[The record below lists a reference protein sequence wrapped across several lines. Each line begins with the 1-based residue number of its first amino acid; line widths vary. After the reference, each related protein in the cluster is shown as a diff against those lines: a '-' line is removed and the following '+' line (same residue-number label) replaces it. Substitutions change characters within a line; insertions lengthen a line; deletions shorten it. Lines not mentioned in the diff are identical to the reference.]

1 MGGPSYDFSGRH
13 VLVTG
18 GTRGLGYLLARSF
31 ASHGARITITGT
43 QSLTAYY
50 DSDLTAFGYRQ
61 LDLTDGESIAALA
74 ETVGH
79 VDVLVNNAAPRLP
92 FGIDAGEREFIA
104 QAARIGLVGPLQLG
118 TRLRLDLAT
127 SPMRGGGAVV
137 NMPSIKRWFDL
148 THGSAVAELE
158 VELAT
163 RRIGTAWARLGIRV
177 NSVTAPEMVPTQR
190 SGLSVQIEQG
200 SAPLM
205 TRTQVPGAVTQRE
218 IVDVALFLASDGA
231 AGLAG
236 QALMVGAT
244 THSTP
249 TLF

>member
-18 GTRGLGYLLARSF
+18 GSRGLGYLLARTFSR
-31 ASHGARITITGT
+31 HGARVTITGT
-43 QSLTAYY
+43 QSLTSYY
-50 DSDLTAFGYRQ
+50 DADLTGFDYRQ
-61 LDLTDGESIAALA
+61 LDLTDGESIAELA
-74 ETVGH
+74 ERVGH
-79 VDVLVNNAAPRLP
+79 LDVLVNNAAPRLP
-92 FGIDAGEREFIA
+92 FGVDAGEREFIA

-127 SPMRGGGAVV
+127 STLRGGGAVV

-148 THGSAVAELE
+148 THGSEVAELE
-158 VELAT
+158 VDRFT
-163 RRIGTAWARLGIRV
+163 QRVGTAWARLGIRV

-190 SGLSVQIEQG
+190 SGLSVRIEQG

-236 QALMVGAT
+236 QTLLVGAT
-244 THSTP
+244 TPTAP